1 MKTNKLF
8 LILTILVVSVIT
20 TLTAQ
25 NSTEELK
32 GLLGQIKTYDYGQS
46 RENLTAFNDLL
57 RVMGNSDEQQVK
69 AEEQMIDFL
78 KSDAT
83 LAAKQFICECLSIYG
98 SDESVSVLEEM
109 LTESATENMA
119 LFALE
124 RIATEDASEV
134 LLDAFSESNGDL
146 KVGIINAL
154 GNRRVKEAL
163 DEISPLILDSDS
175 KIAYAAIAATGKIG
189 GDAAT
194 ETLTKALS
202 DPNIKLKA
210 EVIQAILKCATDY
223 EENRDNKKA
232 LTIYQSLNKSM
243 YDHQVRH
250 AALRGIIRTSGQ
262 KATDVIVAFFDN
274 ENPDNYS
281 IVIPLVREIPD
292 SEDVTPIVDH
302 LLKMKPA
309 DQVILL
315 GILAGR
321 KDPVVVKA
329 MEKLSKSSNDQV
341 RIASLTALSQSGDA
355 KIVLLFVGIAV
366 GTEGLDR
373 STARMGLDLLNAPGT
388 DELIVKTIPVSDD
401 LRKIEL
407 IRCTSS
413 RNITSASS
421 LLVGE
426 LQSSNA
432 EVRIASIKALK
443 NLGSSD
449 QLDTLIG
456 YQMKTKNDQEL
467 KELENTIV
475 AISNRI
481 PEPQSQAG
489 FLLANMG
496 KLDND
501 KMKASYLEMM
511 GRIGDPKSLVVL
523 ETALKGKNDD
533 LKTSAIRGLSNW
545 PDSTPANELLS
556 IAKSSTNQIHQTL
569 AIRGYLNLLDQDNT
583 IDNKDKVNM
592 YTEAM
597 TLAKGAPEKRLVLS
611 GIAKVNTPEAFKFAT
626 SYLGDQDV
634 NDEAES
640 AVLRIAWRLGADNI
654 DLTLPVIKKVN
665 SQTQNEEIKEQSGNL
680 INSVEGGGEEE

>member
-1 MKTNKLF
+1 
-8 LILTILVVSVIT
+8 
-20 TLTAQ
+20 
-25 NSTEELK
+25 
-32 GLLGQIKTYDYGQS
+32 
-46 RENLTAFNDLL
+46 
-57 RVMGNSDEQQVK
+57 
-69 AEEQMIDFL
+69 
-78 KSDAT
+78 
-83 LAAKQFICECLSIYG
+83 
-98 SDESVSVLEEM
+98 
-109 LTESATENMA
+109 
-119 LFALE
+119 
-124 RIATEDASEV
+124 
-134 LLDAFSESNGDL
+134 
-146 KVGIINAL
+146 
-154 GNRRVKEAL
+154 
-163 DEISPLILDSDS
+163 
-175 KIAYAAIAATGKIG
+175 
-189 GDAAT
+189 
-194 ETLTKALS
+194 
-202 DPNIKLKA
+202 
-210 EVIQAILKCATDY
+210 
-223 EENRDNKKA
+223 
-232 LTIYQSLNKSM
+232 
-243 YDHQVRH
+243 
-250 AALRGIIRTSGQ
+250 
-262 KATDVIVAFFDN
+262 
-274 ENPDNYS
+274 
-281 IVIPLVREIPD
+281 
-292 SEDVTPIVDH
+292 
-302 LLKMKPA
+302 
-309 DQVILL
+309 
-315 GILAGR
+315 
-321 KDPVVVKA
+321 
-329 MEKLSKSSNDQV
+329 MEKLSKSSSDQV

-355 KIVLLFVGIAV
+355 KIVLLFVGIAA

-523 ETALKGKNDD
+523 QTALKGKNDD

-611 GIAKVNTPEAFKFAT
+611 DIAKVNTPEAFKFAT

-640 AVLRIAWRLGADNI
+640 AVLRIAWRLGADYI

-680 INSVEGGGEEE
+680 INSVEGGGEED